1 MARLNRL
8 RSRPGVVLVEMAIV
22 TVLLFLLLFGL
33 IEYGFMMLRAQQIT
47 NAARYG
53 VRIGIT
59 LDSTNARV
67 EAAIAAAMSAAG
79 MADSGYSITFLP
91 GDVAGLTG
99 REELKITVSVPYV
112 NVGAGM
118 PLVPVPTN
126 LTASV
131 SMASER

>member
-1 MARLNRL
+1 MARLNKL

-22 TVLLFLLLFGL
+22 MVLLTLLLFGL
-33 IEYGFMMLRAQQIT
+33 IEYGFMILRAQQIT

-53 VRIGIT
+53 ARIGIT
-59 LDSTNARV
+59 IDSTNTRV
-67 EAAIAAAMSAAG
+67 EEAIATAMNAAG
-79 MADSGYSITFLP
+79 MGSSGYTVTFLP
-91 GDVAGLTG
+91 ADVQGLSG
-99 REELKITVSVPYV
+99 REELKITLSVPYA
-112 NVGAGM
+112 NIGAGM

>member
-1 MARLNRL
+1 MARLDKL

-33 IEYGFMMLRAQQIT
+33 IEYGFMLLRAQQIT

-53 VRIGIT
+53 ARIGIT
-59 LDSTNARV
+59 IDSTNTRV
-67 EAAIAAAMSAAG
+67 EEAMASAMNAAG
-79 MADSGYSITFLP
+79 MGDSGYTVTFLP
-91 GDVAGLTG
+91 GDVQGLTG
-99 REELKITVSVPYV
+99 REELKITVSVLYA

>member
-1 MARLNRL
+1 MARLAKLGFR
-8 RSRPGVVLVEMAIV
+8 RGVVVVEMAIV
-22 TVLLFLLLFGL
+22 MVLLFLLLFGL

-53 VRIGIT
+53 ARIGIT
-59 LDSTNARV
+59 IDSTNTRV
-67 EAAIAAAMSAAG
+67 EQAVAAAMSAAG
-79 MADSGYSITFLP
+79 MGDSGYTVTFLP
-91 GDVAGLTG
+91 GDVSGLTG
-99 REELKITVSVPYV
+99 REELKITVSVLYA

-118 PLVPVPTN
+118 PLVPVPAN

>member
-1 MARLNRL
+1 MARLNKL
-8 RSRPGVVLVEMAIV
+8 GSRPGVVLVEMAIV
-22 TVLLFLLLFGL
+22 MILLFLLLFGL
-33 IEYGFMMLRAQQIT
+33 IEYGFMLLRAQQIT

-53 VRIGIT
+53 ARIGIT
-59 LDSTNARV
+59 IDSTNTRV
-67 EAAIAAAMSAAG
+67 EQAIAAAMSAAG
-79 MADSGYSITFLP
+79 MGDSGYTITFLP
-91 GDVAGLTG
+91 GDVSGLTG
-99 REELKITVSVPYV
+99 REELKITVSVLYA